1 MNAPLNHPM
10 PLLELDVLRT
20 FVAIAETGSFT
31 TAANAV
37 YRTPSAVSMQI
48 KKLEDILGRSVFSRD
63 ARSVSLTTDG
73 EMLLGYARRMLA
85 INREA
90 VSKFI
95 VPDIVGVVRLGS
107 PDDYGERV
115 LPHVLK
121 RFAQSHPSIAVDVV
135 IDQSSNL
142 RRRMD
147 ERTLDITLITNS
159 FRASM
164 ADAEV
169 LLTEPVVWAGSKGGC
184 AHLREPLPVS
194 LWEEG
199 CAWRA
204 GALDA
209 LGKQGRNYR
218 VAYMSAHTAG
228 QRSAILADLAVAP
241 MPKSFIGGDLVELGD
256 KDGMPEMGTYSLAML
271 VAHDA
276 SAAGQG
282 SGRPHP
288 RGVRDCSARPAG
300 SRLGLRPA
308 FSAGRASAAARES
321 MSRDPLLT
329 AADSNRGVLAACLVG
344 AARRAAIP
352 AGMPRSGRGRGA
364 PREWPSAARHGACP
378 ARRKARHR
386 RRPRAPARQTPA

>member
-1 MNAPLNHPM
+1 MTAPLNHPL
-10 PLLELDVLRT
+10 PLLDLDVLRT

-37 YRTPSAVSMQI
+37 FRTPSAVSMQI
-48 KKLEDILGRSVFSRD
+48 KKLEDILGRAVFSRD

-95 VPDIVGVVRLGS
+95 VPDITGVVRLGS

-147 ERTLDITLITNS
+147 DRTLDITLLTNS
-159 FRASM
+159 FKVSM
-164 ADAEV
+164 EGTEV
-169 LLTEPVVWAGSKGGC
+169 LLTEPIVWAGAKGGC

-204 GALDA
+204 GALEA
-209 LGKQGRNYR
+209 LGREGRNFR
-218 VAYMSAHTAG
+218 IAYMSAHTAG
-228 QRSAILADLAVAP
+228 QRAAIMADLAVAP
-241 MPKSFIGGDLVELGD
+241 LPKSFLGCDMVELST
-256 KDGMPEMGTYSLAML
+256 KDGMPDIGTYSVAMI
-271 VAHDA
+271 VSPEA
-276 SAAGQG
+276 SPPVQ
-282 SGRPHP
+282 
-288 RGVRDCSARPAG
+288 
-300 SRLGLRPA
+300 
-308 FSAGRASAAARES
+308 AAA
-321 MSRDPLLT
+321 DHI
-329 AADSNRGVLAACLVG
+329 
-344 AARRAAIP
+344 RAAFEVF
-352 AGMPRSGRGRGA
+352 RETGRF
-364 PREWPSAARHGACP
+364 
-378 ARRKARHR
+378 
-386 RRPRAPARQTPA
+386 

>member
-63 ARSVSLTTDG
+63 ARSVSLTSDG
-73 EMLLGYARRMLA
+73 EVLLGYARRMLA

-107 PDDYGERV
+107 PDDYGERI
-115 LPHVLK
+115 LPYVLK
-121 RFAQSHPSIAVDVV
+121 RFAQTHPSIAVDVT
-135 IDQSSNL
+135 IDQSDNL
-142 RRRMD
+142 RRRVD
-147 ERTLDITLITNS
+147 EHTLDITLITNS
-159 FRASM
+159 FKASM
-164 ADAEV
+164 AGAEV
-169 LLTEPVVWAGSKGGC
+169 LLTEPIVWAGAKGGC
-184 AHLREPLPVS
+184 AHLRDPLPIS

-209 LGKQGRNYR
+209 LGTQGRNYR

-228 QRSAILADLAVAP
+228 QRSAIIADLAVAP
-241 MPKSFIGGDLVELGD
+241 MPKSFIGGDLVELTD
-256 KDGMPEMGTYSLAML
+256 KDGMPDMGTYSLALL
-271 VAHDA
+271 VPPDA
-276 SAAGQG
+276 SAPVKA
-282 SGRPHP
+282 
-288 RGVRDCSARPAG
+288 V
-300 SRLGLRPA
+300 
-308 FSAGRASAAARES
+308 
-321 MSRDPLLT
+321 
-329 AADSNRGVLAACLVG
+329 ADHI
-344 AARRAAIP
+344 RAAFELF
-352 AGMPRSGRGRGA
+352 
-364 PREWPSAARHGACP
+364 RETG
-378 ARRKARHR
+378 KF
-386 RRPRAPARQTPA
+386 